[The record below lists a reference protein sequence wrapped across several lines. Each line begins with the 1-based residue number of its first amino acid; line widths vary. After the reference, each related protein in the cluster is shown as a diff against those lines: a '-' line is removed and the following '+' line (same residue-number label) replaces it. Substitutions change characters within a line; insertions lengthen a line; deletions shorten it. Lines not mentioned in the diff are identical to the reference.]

1 MNNKTE
7 QFITYIA
14 SKHISPSLTSLMKL
28 SYLVDLV
35 SFKSMGK
42 QISDFEYVRYHYG
55 PYDSKINTCVD
66 SLLKE
71 GILQV
76 REVFTQTAEGY
87 SVYSVNPNAENT
99 FDALSESEMQT
110 IDSVLEGVKGYGA
123 KTLTEMAYKTNPMKK
138 LGATLGGN
146 ESLGMKLDLSL

>member
-1 MNNKTE
+1 MDKTQ
-7 QFITYIA
+7 QFITYLA

-35 SFKSMGK
+35 SFKSTGS
-42 QISDFEYVRYHYG
+42 QISNFEYVRYHYG

-76 REVFTQTAEGY
+76 MEVFTQSGESY
-87 SVYSVNPNAENT
+87 SVYSVNTEKEIVY
-99 FDALSESEMQT
+99 DALSESEMQI

-123 KTLTEMAYKTNPMKK
+123 KTLTEMAYKTNPMKA
-138 LGATLGGN
+138 LGATLGGS
-146 ESLGMKLDLSL
+146 ESLGEKLNLAL